1 MYVGC
6 FNVAGKLTITP
17 TGGGAPTVRVLTN
30 QKGGGS
36 RDANFVTTFVGGVS
50 ESWGRADKDDTGGN
64 LTWMAAKLETAPD
77 SSAVGVV
84 VQAVVLS

>member
-1 MYVGC
+1 MTAMTPIISLRQC
-6 FNVAGKLTITP
+6 KLAVLATP
-17 TGGGAPTVRVLTN
+17 TFVITVVC
-30 QKGGGS
+30 
-36 RDANFVTTFVGGVS
+36 GVS
-50 ESWGRADKDDTGGN
+50 VSWGRADKDDTGGN